1 MGTRHPWIL
10 RKLQPRWSSYEPT
23 LLQNSDRYTVCQIY
37 PYLTSLRT
45 YLPRKRPQNQ
55 QIKKKSKKKK
65 KKKKVRSRFTTR
77 SLRASS
83 PSCWSVTQHPWIL
96 RKLQQRWSSYEPT
109 LLQNS
114 DRYTVC
120 QIFPYPTSLRT
131 YLPRKRPQNQQ
142 RKKKSKKKKKKKKD
156 HSRFTTLYQHHSQKQ
171 N

>member
-1 MGTRHPWIL
+1 MGKSKKKKKKKKVHLRFTTRSLRASNRSCWSVTQHPWIL
-10 RKLQPRWSSYEPT
+10 RKLQPRWSLYEPT
-23 LLQNSDRYTVCQIY
+23 LLQNLGRYTVCQIY

-65 KKKKVRSRFTTR
+65 KKKRVHSRFTTR

-109 LLQNS
+109 LLQNW

-120 QIFPYPTSLRT
+120 QIYPYQTS
-131 YLPRKRPQNQQ
+131 
-142 RKKKSKKKKKKKKD
+142 
-156 HSRFTTLYQHHSQKQ
+156 
-171 N
+171 